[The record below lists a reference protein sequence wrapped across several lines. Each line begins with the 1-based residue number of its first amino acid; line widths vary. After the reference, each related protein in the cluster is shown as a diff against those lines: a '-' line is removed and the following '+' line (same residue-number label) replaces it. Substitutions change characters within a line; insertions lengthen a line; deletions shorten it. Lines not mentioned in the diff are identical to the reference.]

1 MDGDTTT
8 QDINY
13 ALSTKNHEFG
23 ALNTLL
29 LVVLLGMCIL
39 AAYLIKQN
47 SFYYLPESA
56 ASILVGLMVG
66 GLARAVYPSAEELQ
80 FLTFEPE
87 IFYFLLLPPIIFEAG
102 YSMKKRDFFANFWTI
117 GLFAVF
123 GTIVSTFV
131 IGALVYAVGLVG
143 LVEIDTNSPME
154 PLMFGALLSSVDPV
168 ATLSIMGNSDL
179 NCDPLLYTLVFGESV
194 LNDAVAIV
202 LFKTFMV
209 AYDSGEPFSS
219 STIPSI
225 LLNFTGIS
233 LGSVFIGVAIGLIC
247 SYVCKHTEMHRYPE
261 YEISMLFLF
270 AYGSYSFAESVQ
282 LSGIMA
288 LFFCG
293 VVLSH
298 YNNYNLSPTSQITA
312 HNIFKSL
319 SSLCEFFVF
328 LFIGMGV
335 CVGKFKNWN
344 FFFIFVSIVICFIAR
359 FFNVFPLSAVANL
372 GRTRVISRKMQCVMW
387 FAGLRG
393 AISFALSQ
401 NMPGEHKDLYISTT
415 LSVVIFTTI
424 VCGGLTEPFMNK
436 MGMRL
441 TVNSPGGG
449 PAVGVAAEYEKLH
462 ADSEADADTV
472 ELAGSGGHSS
482 NNNSNSN
489 NSSSSNSSC
498 SSSSSSSSSGLVN
511 GVGGGSSVGGGTETR
526 PSRGADRAL
535 NFLQMF
541 DQNYMSPVFGG
552 PAGGFDEDDTDLHSA
567 ATVNHHGTG
576 GGLRTAD
583 ILLHRSVR

>member
-1 MDGDTTT
+1 MPPFESFQFRFHFLPIGHE
-8 QDINY
+8 IG
-13 ALSTKNHEFG
+13 NH
-23 ALNTLL
+23 AAVP
-29 LVVLLGMCIL
+29 VV
-39 AAYLIKQN
+39 
-47 SFYYLPESA
+47 F
-56 ASILVGLMVG
+56 
-66 GLARAVYPSAEELQ
+66 
-80 FLTFEPE
+80 
-87 IFYFLLLPPIIFEAG
+87 
-102 YSMKKRDFFANFWTI
+102 D
-117 GLFAVF
+117 
-123 GTIVSTFV
+123 
-131 IGALVYAVGLVG
+131 
-143 LVEIDTNSPME
+143 
-154 PLMFGALLSSVDPV
+154 
-168 ATLSIMGNSDL
+168 
-179 NCDPLLYTLVFGESV
+179 
-194 LNDAVAIV
+194 
-202 LFKTFMV
+202 
-209 AYDSGEPFSS
+209 
-219 STIPSI
+219 
-225 LLNFTGIS
+225 
-233 LGSVFIGVAIGLIC
+233 
-247 SYVCKHTEMHRYPE
+247 
-261 YEISMLFLF
+261 
-270 AYGSYSFAESVQ
+270 
-282 LSGIMA
+282 
-288 LFFCG
+288 
-293 VVLSH
+293 
-298 YNNYNLSPTSQITA
+298 
-312 HNIFKSL
+312 
-319 SSLCEFFVF
+319 